1 MRTSMRIYTSIAACL
16 QFALN
21 SVKMR
26 PSFYAIMPKEP
37 EMSRIHVP
45 NICPDFNGFNALSN
59 IARAVYTIPKREVT
73 IDINTCSYFDGSMA
87 SVLFAA
93 LNGHTNTA
101 VFTSTRDAEWR
112 LDFGQRIQFPPFP
125 TETMFTLR
133 QFDGDD
139 ARSFNAYVWDIIHT
153 IEPAKMTIAH
163 LTDFK
168 KSLFEIMVNACQHSQ
183 SPRGFCCC
191 TQHCPREKK
200 IRVSV
205 SDVGIG
211 IKENVRRFG
220 QKEIADASA
229 IEWAVKFG
237 NSTKLKRSGGF
248 GLDIVRNFISLNRGR
263 FYVVSG
269 KCFYSVT
276 PETFSMDLDNELPGT
291 TIHMEINT

>member
-1 MRTSMRIYTSIAACL
+1 
-16 QFALN
+16 
-21 SVKMR
+21 
-26 PSFYAIMPKEP
+26 
-37 EMSRIHVP
+37 
-45 NICPDFNGFNALSN
+45 
-59 IARAVYTIPKREVT
+59 
-73 IDINTCSYFDGSMA
+73 
-87 SVLFAA
+87 
-93 LNGHTNTA
+93 
-101 VFTSTRDAEWR
+101 
-112 LDFGQRIQFPPFP
+112 
-125 TETMFTLR
+125 
-133 QFDGDD
+133 
-139 ARSFNAYVWDIIHT
+139 VWDIIHT